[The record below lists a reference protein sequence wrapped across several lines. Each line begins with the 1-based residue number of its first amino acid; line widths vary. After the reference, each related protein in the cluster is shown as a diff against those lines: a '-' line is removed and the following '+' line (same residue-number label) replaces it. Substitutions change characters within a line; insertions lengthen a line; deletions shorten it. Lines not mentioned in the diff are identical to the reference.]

1 MSERN
6 HSTGEARS
14 FLGGFKRE
22 EATVESTVP
31 PAPKPSV
38 TINPEPKTSAPPAPP
53 APTIHSVIGNN
64 IQFRGEL
71 IGTEDLLI
79 EGKVEGTVLMQGQN
93 LTIGATGEL
102 QANIHAQNIVI
113 NGKLTGDVLA
123 DELIEIKQTA
133 VVKGNLIAPRI
144 QLEDGGKFR
153 GSMDMVDTDAEQAE
167 RREAFKD
174 KLVHPELPPRND
186 DRGTSASS
194 TAKPPAKETK
204 APETK
209 PPGKPNSNNS

>member
-6 HSTGEARS
+6 HSTGDARS

-22 EATVESTVP
+22 ETTVESTVP
-31 PAPKPSV
+31 PVTKPTV
-38 TINPEPKTSAPPAPP
+38 TINPETKTTAPAAPA
-53 APTIHSVIGNN
+53 AAIRSVIGHN

-79 EGKVEGTVLMQGQN
+79 EGKIEGTVLMQGQN

-123 DELIEIKQTA
+123 DELIEIKETA

-167 RREAFKD
+167 RREAFKG
-174 KLVHPELPPRND
+174 KLVHPELPARN
-186 DRGTSASS
+186 TENSTKVAASTKPAEKDNKS
-194 TAKPPAKETK
+194 TDNK
-204 APETK
+204 APNK
-209 PPGKPNSNNS
+209 

>member
-1 MSERN
+1 MSDRN
-6 HSTGEARS
+6 HSTGDARS

-22 EATVESTVP
+22 DTTIESTVP

-38 TINPEPKTSAPPAPP
+38 TVTQEIKPAAPATAAEPA
-53 APTIHSVIGNN
+53 IRSVIGHN

-71 IGTEDLLI
+71 VGTEDLLI
-79 EGKVEGTVLMQGQN
+79 EGKIEGTVLMQGQN
-93 LTIGATGEL
+93 LTIGSTGEL

-123 DELIEIKQTA
+123 DELIEIKKTA

-167 RREAFKD
+167 RRDAFKE
-174 KLVHPELPPRND
+174 KLVHPELPVRKAKD
-186 DRGTSASS
+186 SAADS
-194 TAKPPAKETK
+194 K
-204 APETK
+204 
-209 PPGKPNSNNS
+209 PGKPATNDTKPAVNKQADKSN